1 MTRDGIDVEDLGRML
16 IVLGALVVLIGLV
29 FLLAGRIPF
38 LGHLPGD
45 IRIQTDG
52 LSCFIPLATSILLSI
67 LLSLLLTLV
76 LNLLQRR

>member
-1 MTRDGIDVEDLGRML
+1 MEDLGRLL
-16 IVLGALVVLIGLV
+16 IVTGAIVVLIGLI

-52 LSCFIPLATSILLSI
+52 ISCFVPLATSLLLSI
-67 LLSLLLTLV
+67 LLSLLLTV
-76 LNLLQRR
+76 ILNLLQRR